1 MSKHWLCNL
10 TFSSTTFTLENYVN
24 DLKNHLEIMPCLKS
38 VRAFFWATLIT
49 IYRPQVGYKKT
60 LHPLFSLSKLSWRFL
75 LILLCFINWS
85 SIESP
90 QYICTQTLENQH
102 HPDSLLFCALGRCL
116 AFWKRTKSKCL
127 LLLLVLRW
135 LIQRLFCD
143 GFYKIDLFIVFK
155 NAPLT
160 KWRKVLIRIAWPCSS
175 CLVFPVSYS
184 SWIAFNL
191 SRPTNGLY

>member
-1 MSKHWLCNL
+1 MPKHWLYNL

-102 HPDSLLFCALGRCL
+102 HSQTASCPVPWEGVLLSEKEQSRSVSCFCLCSVG
-116 AFWKRTKSKCL
+116 W
-127 LLLLVLRW
+127 
-135 LIQRLFCD
+135 
-143 GFYKIDLFIVFK
+143 FK
-155 NAPLT
+155 DYSVMAPI
-160 KWRKVLIRIAWPCSS
+160 K
-175 CLVFPVSYS
+175 
-184 SWIAFNL
+184 
-191 SRPTNGLY
+191 

>member
-1 MSKHWLCNL
+1 
-10 TFSSTTFTLENYVN
+10 
-24 DLKNHLEIMPCLKS
+24 MPCLKS

-60 LHPLFSLSKLSWRFL
+60 LHPLFSLSKLSWHFL
-75 LILLCFINWS
+75 PILLCFINWS

-102 HPDSLLFCALGRCL
+102 HSQTASCPVPWEGVLFSE
-116 AFWKRTKSKCL
+116 KRTKSKCL

-143 GFYKIDLFIVFK
+143 GSYKIDLFIVFK

-160 KWRKVLIRIAWPCSS
+160 KWRKVLIRIA
-175 CLVFPVSYS
+175 
-184 SWIAFNL
+184 
-191 SRPTNGLY
+191 